1 MGAMHVARRRG
12 LREERK
18 AGGCGYASRPGKPRA
33 LAPAGSLPW
42 AWLAYWPVSWA
53 SLSSWMACKT
63 V

>member
-18 AGGCGYASRPGKPRA
+18 ADGCGYASRPGKPRA

-42 AWLAYWPVSWA
+42 AWLACWPVS
-53 SLSSWMACKT
+53 
-63 V
+63 